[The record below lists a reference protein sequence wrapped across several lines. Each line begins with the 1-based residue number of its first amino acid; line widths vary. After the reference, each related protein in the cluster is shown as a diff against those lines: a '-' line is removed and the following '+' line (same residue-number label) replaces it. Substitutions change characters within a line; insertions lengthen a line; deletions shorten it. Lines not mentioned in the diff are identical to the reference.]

1 MGQVAA
7 PVRWDL
13 CMAAMS
19 DLGVTGLLEMPPA
32 GTLTG
37 IAKRNLKG
45 VELFALNTPDQLEE
59 AMEFVQK
66 HGGAASASPIAGNPT
81 WRLIVSPGKGQFVRT
96 EDIEADTILPN
107 HSTVGMVKN
116 LRDEIAGQR
125 ASRWHRRRV
134 AGRGWGSRLP
144 WSAAASAASRLSNPQ
159 TQPRSPD
166 DAQSDTRGQILR
178 HPRQWVAIGRVA
190 WSTTPRSAR

>member
-1 MGQVAA
+1 MGQLAA

-59 AMEFVQK
+59 AMEFVQQARQVP
-66 HGGAASASPIAGNPT
+66 HPPPRLQAIPPGVWSSP
-81 WRLIVSPGKGQFVRT
+81 PGKGQFVRT
-96 EDIEADTILPN
+96 EDIEAGHDPAQPQ
-107 HSTVGMVKN
+107 HG
-116 LRDEIAGQR
+116 RDGQE
-125 ASRWHRRRV
+125 
-134 AGRGWGSRLP
+134 P
-144 WSAAASAASRLSNPQ
+144 
-159 TQPRSPD
+159 
-166 DAQSDTRGQILR
+166 
-178 HPRQWVAIGRVA
+178 
-190 WSTTPRSAR
+190 AR